1 MVPGL
6 FPFVPSYAQAPAA
19 NSDDA
24 VRRHDD
30 RRRALLS
37 ANILPF
43 YQGRLGRIYRKI
55 KMFRIALIT
64 DMKELSDSIEEE
76 VLPNPEM

>member
-1 MVPGL
+1 M
-6 FPFVPSYAQAPAA
+6 
-19 NSDDA
+19 
-24 VRRHDD
+24 
-30 RRRALLS
+30 
-37 ANILPF
+37 
-43 YQGRLGRIYRKI
+43 IYRKI